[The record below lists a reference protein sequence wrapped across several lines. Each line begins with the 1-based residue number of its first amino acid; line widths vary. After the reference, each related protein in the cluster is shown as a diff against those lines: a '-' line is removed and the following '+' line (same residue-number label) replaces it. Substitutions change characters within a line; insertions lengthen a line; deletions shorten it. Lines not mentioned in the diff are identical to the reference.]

1 MIDPL
6 KKEFELLIEQN
17 KGIIYKLANAYCKD
31 VDERKDLAQEI
42 IIQLW
47 RSYHTFNHSVKITT
61 WMYKVAF
68 NVSISYYRKYSKRK
82 EKLSALSG
90 NLIEILKDEAPN
102 ETEEKLVQ
110 LHVFISELK
119 DLDKAL
125 MLLYLEEKSYKEI
138 SEVLGISE
146 SNISTKVHRI
156 KQKLKEKFSLTD

>member
-17 KGIIYKLANAYCKD
+17 KGIIYKLARAYCKD
-31 VDERKDLAQEI
+31 IDEQKDLMQEI

-47 RSYHTFNHSVKITT
+47 RSYHTFNNSVKITT

-82 EKLSALSG
+82 EKLSPLTDG
-90 NLIEILKDEAPN
+90 LVDILNDETPSV
-102 ETEEKLVQ
+102 TEEKLVQ
-110 LHVFISELK
+110 LHQFISELK

-138 SEVLGISE
+138 SDVLGISE
-146 SNISTKVHRI
+146 SNISTKVNRI
-156 KQKLKEKFSLTD
+156 KQKLREKFSLTD